1 MSQSVS
7 RTDTAVPPRFA
18 KSLEWATPDR
28 QPAIRPAF
36 SRALP
41 VASGHVAGVTD
52 KGVPIPE
59 FEARARAFD
68 NLNSTG
74 SIRLDAWATRVP
86 ANHVMNAPEVSE
98 LTGGQ
103 FHNAML
109 ATRMPNGGVEI
120 RPTLIA
126 AYGLT
131 PNLLVQRSDEN
142 SAGVEFKLNG
152 RLLTDHSP
160 MADIRLAINL
170 VELL

>member
-7 RTDTAVPPRFA
+7 RTDTAVPPRIA
-18 KSLEWATPDR
+18 KSLEWATSDR

-41 VASGHVAGVTD
+41 VASGHVAGVKD
-52 KGVPIPE
+52 KGVPILE
-59 FEARARAFD
+59 VEARTRSFRY
-68 NLNSTG
+68 LNASG
-74 SIRLDAWATRVP
+74 RIKLDTWANRVP
-86 ANHVMNAPEVSE
+86 GHNVMNAPEVSE

-103 FHNAML
+103 LHNTML

-120 RPTLIA
+120 RPTFIA

-131 PNLLVQRSDEN
+131 PNLLVQRSDDN
-142 SAGVEFKLNG
+142 SAGIEFKLNG
-152 RLLTDHSP
+152 RLITDHSP
-160 MADIRLAINL
+160 IEDIRLAINL